1 MNSTEHAPKATM
13 RRSTSFSLLAMFGIL
28 GVAAYYFDA
37 GPRVMTYIMYLQEGQ
52 KVRIVKDSINKANP
66 FVKPTENDETTPRV
80 MSAMERAIQL
90 KPESQ
95 PNAEPVAAPETPTVP
110 SETVPSETVPAGTVP
125 ETKTDEPGKESPK
138 E

>member
-13 RRSTSFSLLAMFGIL
+13 RRSTSFSLLVMFGIL

-52 KVRIVKDSINKANP
+52 KVRTIKDSIYKANP

-80 MSAMERAIQL
+80 ISAMERAIQL

-95 PNAEPVAAPETPTVP
+95 ANVEPVTAPETPTVP
-110 SETVPSETVPAGTVP
+110 LETVPAGTVP
-125 ETKTDEPGKESPK
+125 ETKKDESGKESPK

>member
-1 MNSTEHAPKATM
+1 MNSTENLPKATK
-13 RRSTSFSLLAMFGIL
+13 RRSTSISMLAMFGIL

-90 KPESQ
+90 KPEPQ
-95 PNAEPVAAPETPTVP
+95 PNAEPVAAPETPI
-110 SETVPSETVPAGTVP
+110 VPSETVPAGTAP
-125 ETKTDEPGKESPK
+125 ETKKDEPSKESPK